1 MELKINGTQKTFTD
15 EILTVTQLL
24 EQLNL
29 SVDQVV
35 VELNRDILAPG
46 VLSTTGLNNGD
57 ELELIQ
63 FVGGG

>member
-35 VELNRDILAPG
+35 VELNRDILAPD